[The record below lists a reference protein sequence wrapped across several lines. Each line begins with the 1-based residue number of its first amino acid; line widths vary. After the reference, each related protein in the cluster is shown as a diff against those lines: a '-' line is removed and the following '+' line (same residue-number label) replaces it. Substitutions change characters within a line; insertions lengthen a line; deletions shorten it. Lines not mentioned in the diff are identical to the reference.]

1 MNKPTI
7 CILHGWSLE
16 KELKNRWQP
25 LINLLKKDGF
35 KVKYLSLPG
44 FDEPL
49 LEPFDLDKYR
59 DHVTKQLKD
68 FSSVVIIGH
77 SFGGQ
82 LAVHLAATGLNKIK
96 GMVIIGPAGIIN
108 NSLSKIIKRTV
119 FRWIAKIGFACVT
132 YLPNTLQ
139 HFFKKALYFF
149 VREKDYF
156 KLSDENFKKTMQQV
170 IYTEI
175 KDDFVQVKVPTLIIW
190 GDKDK
195 YTPIKHAP
203 LFAAGIHK
211 AQLKIMRGEGHRPYY
226 SQPKTVASH
235 IIYFLERYVD

>member
-7 CILHGWSLE
+7 CIIHGWSLE
-16 KELKNRWQP
+16 KELKARWQP
-25 LINLLKKDGF
+25 LTNLLKKAGF
-35 KVKYLSLPG
+35 RVKYLSLPG

-49 LEPFDLDKYR
+49 LEPFDLDKYQE
-59 DHVTKQLKD
+59 HVIKQLEN

-82 LAVHLAATGLNKIK
+82 LAVHLAATGYKKIK
-96 GMVIIGPAGIIN
+96 GMILIGPAGIIN
-108 NSLSKIIKRTV
+108 KSPMKIIKRAV
-119 FRWIAKIGFACVT
+119 FKWMAKIGSALTNF
-132 YLPNTLQ
+132 LPNSTQ
-139 HFFKKALYFF
+139 RFFRKMLYLLA
-149 VREKDYF
+149 REKDYF

-175 KDDFVQVKVPTLIIW
+175 KENFAKVKVPTLIIW

-195 YTPIKHAP
+195 YTPIKHAS
-203 LFAAGIHK
+203 LFVAGIHK
-211 AQLKIMRGEGHRPYY
+211 AQLKVIRGEGHRPYY

-235 IIYFLERYVD
+235 ITYFLERYVD